1 MSTAVS
7 KRGVVKFTRP
17 SFLFLTPEDGSPEV
31 FCHVSVIKSA
41 GLVLSKGDRV
51 AAVVEPSAR
60 GLKAISIAL
69 ID

>member
-1 MSTAVS
+1 MSSVS

-17 SFLFLTPEDGSPEV
+17 SFLFLTPEDGTPDV

-41 GLVLSKGDRV
+41 GLVLSKGDQV
-51 AAVVEPSAR
+51 AFVVEPSAR
-60 GLKAISIAL
+60 GLKATSIAL